1 MKLSI
6 SNIAWTAE
14 DDQMMHAFLQA
25 AGFSGLE
32 IAPTRIFPENPY
44 DQLEAAADFSNQ
56 LQKDFQ
62 LRISSMQS
70 ICFGRNEAIFGTET
84 EREAIFD
91 YVKKSIDF
99 AAAMKCNN
107 LVFGSPKN
115 RIIGENQMDVALD
128 FFGKLGQYA
137 HSKGTVMALEP
148 NPDIYGTNFINTTQ
162 QAIDFV
168 EAAAVPGLKI
178 NLDLG
183 TFIHN
188 NEKLNLISDHLPLM
202 NHIHISEPYLEKIE
216 HRELHR
222 ELANV
227 LKEQQYDRFVSI
239 EMKNLNDIEAVK
251 ETVLYLKET
260 FYAV

>member
-14 DDQMMHAFLQA
+14 DDKLMYAFLQT

-44 DQLEAAADFSNQ
+44 NQLGAAADFSDQ
-56 LQKDFQ
+56 LKEDFQ
-62 LRISSMQS
+62 LEISSMQS
-70 ICFGRNEAIFGTET
+70 ICYGRNEAIFGTAS

-91 YVKKSIDF
+91 YLKKSVDF
-99 AAAMKCNN
+99 AAAMKCSN

-115 RIIGENQMDVALD
+115 RIIGANQMDGAFD

-137 HSKGTVMALEP
+137 ESKGTVMALEP

-168 EAAAVPGLKI
+168 KEAAVTGLKI

-188 NEKLNLISDHLPLM
+188 KESLNLISDHLPLM

-222 ELANV
+222 ELAI
-227 LKEQQYDRFVSI
+227 LLRELEYDRFVSI
-239 EMKNLNDIEAVK
+239 EMKNLNDIEMVK

>member
-6 SNIAWTAE
+6 SNIAWTSE
-14 DDQMMHAFLQA
+14 DDHMMYAFLQE

-32 IAPTRIFPENPY
+32 IAPTRIFSENPY
-44 DQLEAAADFSNQ
+44 EHLEAAADFSDQ
-56 LQKDFQ
+56 LKENFQ
-62 LRISSMQS
+62 LEISSMQS
-70 ICFGRNEAIFGTET
+70 ICFGRNEAIFGTKD
-84 EREAIFD
+84 EREAIFN

-99 AAAMKCNN
+99 AAAMHCNN

-115 RIIGENQMDVALD
+115 RIIGTNQMDVAFD
-128 FFGKLGQYA
+128 FFGKLGCYA
-137 HSKGTVMALEP
+137 DSKGTVMALEP

-168 EAAAVPGLKI
+168 KEAAVPGLKI
-178 NLDLG
+178 NLDFG
-183 TFIHN
+183 TFLHN
-188 NEKLNLISDHLPLM
+188 NESLDLISDHLPLM

-222 ELANV
+222 ELAIL

-251 ETVLYLKET
+251 KTVLYLKET